1 MNNNLL
7 YGVVLVTAGS
17 QDEAESIAG
26 ALIESKLAACVTMTQ
41 VNSLY
46 LWQGK
51 VERDKEWQLIIKS
64 KLSAFSPL
72 ESKIKELHS
81 YDEPEI
87 ILLPIVNGSQSYL
100 NWIGENVIS

>member
-1 MNNNLL
+1 MDHNPI
-7 YGVVLVTAGS
+7 YGVVLVTVGS
-17 QDEAESIAG
+17 QNESEYIAKT
-26 ALIESKLAACVTMTQ
+26 LIDSGLAACVSMTQ

-51 VERDKEWQLIIKS
+51 VEQDNEWQLIIKS
-64 KLSAFSPL
+64 KLSVFSSL

-87 ILLPIVNGSQSYL
+87 IVLPIINGSQSYL
-100 NWIGENVIS
+100 NWIGDNVIS